1 MKLKVAIFASGTGSN
16 ALNLITY
23 FSTHPTI
30 EIACVLTNNAQA
42 GVVSIADL
50 HNISALIINNTEA
63 NDGLL
68 IAKKLAEFQVDYIVL
83 AGYLR
88 KIPVELIQ
96 AFPSKII
103 NVHPSL
109 LPKYGGKGMFGKHVH
124 QAVKEA
130 NEHET
135 GITIHL
141 VNEEFD
147 KGRILAQF
155 RCYILDEDTVDT
167 IQQKVQQLELAYLP
181 HTVDKTI
188 QLTHYV

>member
-42 GVVSIADL
+42 GVVFLAESN
-50 HNISALIINNTEA
+50 NISTLVINNTEA

-96 AFPSKII
+96 AFPTKII

-109 LPKYGGKGMFGKHVH
+109 LPKFGGKGMYGIHVH

-130 NEHET
+130 GECES

-155 RCYILDEDTVDT
+155 RCEISSEDSVES